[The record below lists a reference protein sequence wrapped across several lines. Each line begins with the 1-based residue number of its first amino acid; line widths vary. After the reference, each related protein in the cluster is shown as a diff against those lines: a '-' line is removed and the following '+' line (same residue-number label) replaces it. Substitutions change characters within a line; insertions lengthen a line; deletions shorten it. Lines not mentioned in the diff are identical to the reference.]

1 MKAEVRSQAAF
12 DADRITAEVAARH
25 GVLLKP
31 DDPAMVLVTINQCV
45 LENCF
50 ARLEHRARALI
61 KEMEAASE
69 CMEERAAGRLA
80 DQVRQS
86 GGTIREEIQRDI
98 ELAKLEVS
106 EAVFKIRAAYSKGA
120 VGRAI
125 AMGIVCAVALL
136 AFGIALGVALG
147 RIL

>member
-1 MKAEVRSQAAF
+1 MTAEGRSQAAF
-12 DADRITAEVAARH
+12 DVGRITAEVAAKH

-31 DDPAMVLVTINQCV
+31 DDPAMVLVTINQYV

-69 CMEERAAGRLA
+69 YMADGAAGRLA

-86 GGTIREEIQRDI
+86 GVAIREEVQRDI
-98 ELAKLEVS
+98 ELARLELS
-106 EAVFKIRAAYSKGA
+106 EAVFKIRASYLKGA
-120 VGRAI
+120 VERAI
-125 AMGIVCAVALL
+125 AIGMVCAVGLL
-136 AFGIALGVALG
+136 VFGIALGFALS